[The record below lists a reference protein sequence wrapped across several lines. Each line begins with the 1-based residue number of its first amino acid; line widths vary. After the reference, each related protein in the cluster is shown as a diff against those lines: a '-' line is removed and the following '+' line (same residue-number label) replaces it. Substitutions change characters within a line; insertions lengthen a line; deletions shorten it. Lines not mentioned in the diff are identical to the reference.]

1 MSNTKTKTKA
11 KAKKKTGSTSITTTF
26 YKTIDDGMSTV
37 EEIHKSIAALP
48 LDVLSVVTPLEGAVN
63 EIRDVQDHAL
73 TSIYGLIREVNAQAG
88 KMTKDIL
95 TGR

>member
-1 MSNTKTKTKA
+1 MSNTKTKTKTR
-11 KAKKKTGSTSITTTF
+11 AKKKTGSKTITASI
-26 YKTIDDGMSTV
+26 YQTIDDGMSTV
-37 EEIHKSIAALP
+37 EEIHKSITALP
-48 LDVLSVVTPLEGAVN
+48 LDMLSVVTPLEGAVN
-63 EIRDVQDHAL
+63 EIRDVQDYAL